1 MSEEFDWDDLVE
13 WLSDEHLLEL
23 AKGSKFKAAF
33 IEGANAIEIV
43 PTKTGIPRRINERQ
57 WDIFVDK
64 FREVKKSGYD
74 PYRPGHYAQI
84 SHNASY
90 LVAIL
95 LAYES
100 D

>member
-1 MSEEFDWDDLVE
+1 MSTEIDWEYVTE

-33 IEGANAIEIV
+33 IEDANSIEII

-57 WDIFVDK
+57 WEIFVEK
-64 FREVKKSGYD
+64 FRDVKKSGYD

-95 LAYES
+95 LAFEEN
-100 D
+100 